1 MNVPCPVHESRRA
14 HKGCRF
20 CRKPICRLCELK
32 MRGHLYCSPRCARDD
47 GRHDLWRRLS
57 RVLALPVPPRLALSL
72 LLLGASAPLLMAMR
86 AARELERLTESPSRL
101 SARRPAAGATIE
113 SVSYEPGG
121 ATVLGTATGGSAVF
135 LFAGGRFAAAAP
147 VVSGRFSFEGIR
159 LPGPYRVGA
168 MPLSA
173 EASDAG
179 AFQPAPLSAAPA
191 ASARLFVPD
200 FTRGPADRP
209 QILVSFDA
217 GSTDRGALQILD
229 ALARRRIRTTIFVTG
244 DFLRR
249 YPDLARRIA
258 ADGHEAG
265 NHTDTHPH
273 LTSYAGDGRQ
283 ATRPGVTRA
292 FLQEELEQTARRW
305 REVTGTPMAPI
316 WRAPFGEHNAE
327 IRRWAL
333 EAGYWHVGWTGG
345 RAGLDGLDW
354 ISDPTNRSYRTAG
367 RVVDLLVSRATNGG
381 IILLHLGSERED
393 PVATR
398 VPEMLDRLTARGFRF
413 ARAGD
418 FLASAGMTEQRR
430 AALTSPAPAP

>member
-1 MNVPCPVHESRRA
+1 MNVPCPVHEGRRA

-20 CRKPICRLCELK
+20 CRKPICRLCELR

-47 GRHDLWRRLS
+47 GRHDLWQGVS

-86 AARELERLTESPSRL
+86 AARELERLTGASTAL
-101 SARRPAAGATIE
+101 TARRPAAAATIE
-113 SVSYEPGG
+113 SVAYEKDG
-121 ATVLGTATGGSAVF
+121 ATVEGTASGGSAVF
-135 LFAGGRFAAAAP
+135 LFAGGRFAGAAP
-147 VVSGRFSFEGIR
+147 VESGRFRFEAVR

-168 MPLSA
+168 MPLSG
-173 EASDAG
+173 EVSDAA
-179 AFQPAPLSAAPA
+179 AFLPPPLPASP
-191 ASARLFVPD
+191 RLFVPD
-200 FTRGPADRP
+200 LTQGPADSP
-209 QILVSFDA
+209 QILVTFDA
-217 GSTDRGALQILD
+217 GSTDRGASLILD
-229 ALARRRIRTTIFVTG
+229 ALAQRRIRTTIFVTG

-249 YPDLARRIA
+249 YPALARRIA

-265 NHTDTHPH
+265 NHTDDHPH

-283 ATRPGVTRA
+283 ATRPGVTRE
-292 FLQEELEQTARRW
+292 FLQGQLERTARLW
-305 REVTGTPMAPI
+305 REVTGTGLAPI
-316 WRAPFGEHNAE
+316 WRAPYGEHNAE

-367 RVVDLLVSRATNGG
+367 RVVDLLVSRASNGG

-393 PVATR
+393 PVAAR
-398 VPEMLDRLTARGFRF
+398 VPEMLDRLSARGFRF

-418 FLASAGMTEQRR
+418 FLASAGLTEQRR